1 MAQFSACLNRVPRRK
16 GREEGGAAARRA
28 PVYHTGN
35 INFERQLLHC
45 AREDLNRASLDF
57 QTKLNVE
64 AIREVKLH

>member
-1 MAQFSACLNRVPRRK
+1 MARQ
-16 GREEGGAAARRA
+16 A
-28 PVYHTGN
+28 PVYHAGN